1 MREVLIELNREV
13 GIKGSLVLTRDGI
26 VVASELGSGLQN
38 DTVAAIASSV
48 VQSFNA
54 TLGPLKQ
61 APFFKFIFTAAH
73 GRMVFIATGEAYIA
87 AVLNKDIKVD
97 VSMLS
102 IEGAARR
109 IRNLTEIR
117 M

>member
-1 MREVLIELNREV
+1 
-13 GIKGSLVLTRDGI
+13 
-26 VVASELGSGLQN
+26 
-38 DTVAAIASSV
+38 
-48 VQSFNA
+48 
-54 TLGPLKQ
+54 
-61 APFFKFIFTAAH
+61 
-73 GRMVFIATGEAYIA
+73 MVFIATGEAYIA